1 MAQEVCSESEQIIKI
16 HYEYFNVLFKDLWK
30 LSALMILEKKISK
43 IINFSKNNIQLVL
56 CSIIGNILAIV

>member
-1 MAQEVCSESEQIIKI
+1 
-16 HYEYFNVLFKDLWK
+16 
-30 LSALMILEKKISK
+30 MILEKKISK